1 MPTLKRATPLSPEN
15 VRGTDINGKAVV
27 LAKTQPQQLAL
38 FQTFFPDDH
47 NDHYSNTI
55 ELYDAIPKYVTN
67 PKLVD
72 AMREGGKYLPLLER
86 PFHHRGEVFTVT
98 IRPARLKDREGRE
111 KEYYPSP
118 REELVEEALR
128 KLACDRL
135 NGVYLDNLVG
145 VQFTLYE
152 LKQELRNRG
161 HDIHLQSLI
170 EALKIGHG
178 VSNSRKTAKPSNHPV
193 IPVGFS

>member
-1 MPTLKRATPLSPEN
+1 MPPLKRATPLKPEN
-15 VRGTDINGKAVV
+15 VRGTDIHGKAVV

-86 PFHHRGEVFTVT
+86 QFHHRGEVFTVT
-98 IRPARLKDREGRE
+98 IRPARLKDRVVMKWTR
-111 KEYYPSP
+111 PC
-118 REELVEEALR
+118 A
-128 KLACDRL
+128 DRL
-135 NGVYLDNLVG
+135 
-145 VQFTLYE
+145 
-152 LKQELRNRG
+152 R
-161 HDIHLQSLI
+161 
-170 EALKIGHG
+170 
-178 VSNSRKTAKPSNHPV
+178 
-193 IPVGFS
+193 

>member
-1 MPTLKRATPLSPEN
+1 MPPLKRATPLSPEN
-15 VRGTDINGKAVV
+15 VRGTDIHGKAVV

-47 NDHYSNTI
+47 ADHYSNTI

-86 PFHHRGEVFTVT
+86 RFHHRGEVFTVT

-118 REELVEEALR
+118 REELVEEAPR
-128 KLACDRL
+128 KLACDPL

-145 VQFTLYE
+145 VQFTS
-152 LKQELRNRG
+152 RFTNSS
-161 HDIHLQSLI
+161 SL
-170 EALKIGHG
+170 LSPQ
-178 VSNSRKTAKPSNHPV
+178 VLSL
-193 IPVGFS
+193 